1 MATEKKAQ
9 VLQLD
14 PPHELIFKGKPSS
27 LHEEA
32 SVFGAIDDV
41 GFPRDTCIILCKLHV
56 KCMYMGVNYVV
67 LAKSSSFYQICICYL
82 NQLLRYLLPQVGH
95 CEHSTLI
102 E

>member
-32 SVFGAIDDV
+32 RVFGAIDDV

-56 KCMYMGVNYVV
+56 KCMYMYMGVNYVV
-67 LAKSSSFYQICICYL
+67 LAKLSSL
-82 NQLLRYLLPQVGH
+82 YLLFESAAKVFVTSSRP
-95 CEHSTLI
+95 
-102 E
+102 